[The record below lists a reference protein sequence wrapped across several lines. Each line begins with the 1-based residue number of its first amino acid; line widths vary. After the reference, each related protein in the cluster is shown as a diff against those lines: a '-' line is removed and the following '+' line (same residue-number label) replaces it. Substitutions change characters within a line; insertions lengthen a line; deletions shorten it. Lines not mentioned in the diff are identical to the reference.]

1 MCFNFHGQPSNL
13 FRLADKLSN
22 TEVQYLKDRKDKI
35 KSRLFCKLIMSLNEE
50 EPEKHRGHY
59 ASLAYLYFCLNC
71 GKLVTRVS
79 ASHVPCQVQYITIKY
94 NGDVIFN
101 HSR

>member
-1 MCFNFHGQPSNL
+1 MNGNTFGLFNF
-13 FRLADKLSN
+13 RLSDKLSN
-22 TEVQYLKDRKDKI
+22 TEVQQLKDKKDKI
-35 KSRLFCKLIMSLNEE
+35 KSRLFCQLIMSLSEE

-59 ASLAYLYFCLNC
+59 ASLAYLYFCFNC

-79 ASHVPCQVQYITIKY
+79 APYVPCQVQYITIKY